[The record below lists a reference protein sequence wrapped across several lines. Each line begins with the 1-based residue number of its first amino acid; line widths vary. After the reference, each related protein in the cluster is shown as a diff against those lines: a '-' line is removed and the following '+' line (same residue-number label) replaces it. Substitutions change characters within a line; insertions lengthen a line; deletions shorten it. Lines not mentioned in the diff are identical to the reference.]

1 MDLDVNDLI
10 NKSLRYPDDSEVIDL
25 PDQANYF
32 SREMEDDQTYVWAGF
47 AKPGKHTVI
56 INDPLNLDGVVK
68 QTFLVGVR
76 RKELDK
82 HTAPMQESIETI
94 MKQGASRLDS
104 TILFSTW
111 KSDKSTLYDQCYMF
125 DFPQI

>member
-10 NKSLRYPDDSEVIDL
+10 NKSLRYPEDSEVIDL

-68 QTFLVGVR
+68 
-76 RKELDK
+76 
-82 HTAPMQESIETI
+82 
-94 MKQGASRLDS
+94 
-104 TILFSTW
+104 
-111 KSDKSTLYDQCYMF
+111 
-125 DFPQI
+125 